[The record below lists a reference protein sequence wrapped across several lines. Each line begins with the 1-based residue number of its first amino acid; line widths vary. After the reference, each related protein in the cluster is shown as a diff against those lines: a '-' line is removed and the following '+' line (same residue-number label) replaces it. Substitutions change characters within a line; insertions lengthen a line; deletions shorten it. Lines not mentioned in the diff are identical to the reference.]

1 MMDEKHGVPQ
11 ELSRDDIKR
20 YVGLYVQAA
29 KNAVHRA
36 GFDGVEIH
44 SAK

>member
-1 MMDEKHGVPQ
+1 MMDEKHRVPQ
-11 ELSRDDIKR
+11 AMSQDDIKR
-20 YVGLYVQAA
+20 YIGLYVQAA
-29 KNAVHRA
+29 KNAVQRA